1 MPFGSATAL
10 RLPVPRKHPLPTT
23 LLKVFTQEFYWRNSQ
38 RLGKFHQLDSINAA
52 LATLTLGHEG
62 LGVSKTLR
70 QIDLRHTHA
79 LAGRLENGQQE
90 LVVGVVGR

>member
-1 MPFGSATAL
+1 MSA
-10 RLPVPRKHPLPTT
+10 T
-23 LLKVFTQEFYWRNSQ
+23 LLKVLTQEFYRRNSK
-38 RLGKFHQLDSINAA
+38 RLSKFHQLDSINAA

-79 LAGRLENGQQE
+79 LTGRLENGQQE